1 VEYEDRRTISTPEGV
16 DLEIPLAGL
25 GSRFIG
31 LLIDTIVQFIVI
43 GVAIGAMFAI
53 GSTTA
58 AIIISAAAVLLTIGY
73 DVIFEVA
80 AGGRTPGKRIAGI
93 RVVMDGGRP
102 IGLRASL
109 IRNFIR
115 LFEGFA
121 TSYIPAMVSI
131 LATRSNQRLGDL
143 AAGTLVIRDR
153 RAALAPSYV
162 PPPLASFSSLDA
174 TAITGEELAIVRS
187 FLARRESLVPHA
199 RQALAADLAGRLRP
213 RVAGVRQGLADEPF
227 LEQVAAAKS
236 AR

>member
-16 DLEIPLAGL
+16 DLDIPLAGL
-25 GSRFIG
+25 ATRFIG
-31 LLIDTIVQFIVI
+31 LLIDTVVQVTVI
-43 GVAIGAMFAI
+43 IVAILAMVTI

-58 AIIISAAAVLLTIGY
+58 AVVISASAVLLTIGY

-80 AGGRTPGKRIAGI
+80 GGGRTPGKRVAGV

-109 IRNFIR
+109 IRNIIR
-115 LFEGFA
+115 LLEGFA
-121 TSYIPAMVSI
+121 TSYIPAMISI
-131 LATRSNQRLGDL
+131 LVTRNNQRLGDL

-153 RAALAPSYV
+153 RAAPPPAYV
-162 PPPLASFSSLDA
+162 PPPLAAANALDA
-174 TAITGEELAIVRS
+174 TAISGEELAIVRS
-187 FLARRESLVPHA
+187 FLARRESLLPDA
-199 RQALAADLAGRLRP
+199 RRALAADLAARLRP

>member
-1 VEYEDRRTISTPEGV
+1 MEYEDRRTISTPEGV

-25 GSRFIG
+25 ATRFIG
-31 LLIDTIVQFIVI
+31 LLIDTVIQVTVIV
-43 GVAIGAMFAI
+43 VATVAMVTI

-58 AIIISAAAVLLTIGY
+58 AIVISAAAVLLTIGY

-80 AGGRTPGKRIAGI
+80 AGGRTPGKRVAGI

-109 IRNFIR
+109 IRNVIR

-121 TSYIPAMVSI
+121 TSYIPAMIAI
-131 LATRSNQRLGDL
+131 LVTRNNQRLGDL

-153 RAALAPSYV
+153 RAAPPPAYV
-162 PPPLASFSSLDA
+162 PPPLAPTNALDA
-174 TAITGEELAIVRS
+174 TGVTGEELAIVRS
-187 FLARRESLVPHA
+187 FLARRESLLPDA
-199 RQALAADLAGRLRP
+199 RRALAADLAGRLRP